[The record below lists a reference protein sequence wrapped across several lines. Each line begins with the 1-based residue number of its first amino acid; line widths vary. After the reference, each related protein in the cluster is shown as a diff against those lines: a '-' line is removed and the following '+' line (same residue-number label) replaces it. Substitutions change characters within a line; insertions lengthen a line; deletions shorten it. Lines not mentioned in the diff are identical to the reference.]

1 VDERLKTL
9 KAVDDTIWG
18 LVEELTRMKS
28 LLEMEGEG
36 ERPGENGHET
46 SEGSEGPSNE
56 ELASDSSR

>member
-28 LLEMEGEG
+28 LLVMDTEGEG
-36 ERPGENGHET
+36 EGHET
-46 SEGSEGPSNE
+46 SEGSEGSSDGE
-56 ELASDSSR
+56 MASDSSR